1 MILDM
6 LGEIGLWPFLI
17 LAVVTGWGWRQ
28 GLRACQAANKADWGD
43 RWLNYLDGLNRIY
56 CHRFHRLNSDLLPLP
71 SQGGALV
78 VANHIS
84 GLDPQLL
91 IAVSPRPLRFLIARE
106 QYQRI
111 GLRWLF
117 RAMGCIPVD
126 RDRQP
131 EKALRE
137 ALLAIRAGEVVA
149 LFPHGRIHLD
159 MASPRPLKRGV
170 AWLAARSNVPIYAL
184 HIKGVKGQGQIL
196 GALLLRS
203 RISLHHSPP
212 ISCTSLSK
220 EECLSQV
227 AQIVGGVTR
236 EETFKVAHRV

>member
-1 MILDM
+1 MVLDM
-6 LGEIGLWPFLI
+6 LTEIGWWPFPI
-17 LAVVTGWGWRQ
+17 LTAIAGWGLIR
-28 GLRACQAANKADWGD
+28 GIRTCKAANKADWGL
-43 RWLNYLDGLNRIY
+43 RWLNYLDGLNRLY
-56 CHRFHRLNSDLLPLP
+56 CHRFHRLDSELLPLP

-78 VANHIS
+78 VANHVS

-91 IAVSPRPLRFLIARE
+91 IAASPRPLRFLIARE
-106 QYQRI
+106 QYQRM

-149 LFPHGRIHLD
+149 LFPHGGIHLD
-159 MASPRPLKRGV
+159 MDPPRPLKRGV
-170 AWLAARSNVPIYAL
+170 AWLAAQSNVPIYAL
-184 HIKGVKGQGQIL
+184 YIEGVKGQGRIL

-203 RISLHHSPP
+203 RVFLRHSLP
-212 ISCTSLSK
+212 ISCASLSK

-227 AQIVGGVTR
+227 ARIVGGVKR
-236 EETFKVAHRV
+236 AETFKISHGV